1 MELVHVYILVV
12 AVTAIVLLAL
22 EKVAMSMVG
31 IGMIIA
37 MAAWPG
43 LIEGTEAIQGFANPA
58 VVTVAS
64 LFIVGEGF
72 LRTGAASKLADQVL
86 HRTGGD

>member
-1 MELVHVYILVV
+1 MDLVHIYIIGL
-12 AVTAIVLLAL
+12 AITAIVMLAL

-31 IGMIIA
+31 LGMIIA

-43 LIEGTEAIQGFANPA
+43 LITGREALQGFANPA
-58 VVTVAS
+58 VVTVAA

-72 LRTGAASKLADQVL
+72 LRTGAASKLADKVL
-86 HRTGGD
+86 HPA